1 MYFNN
6 GKKPKKIYIMYKK
19 EININ
24 NNIGVRT

>member
-24 NNIGVRT
+24 NIGVRS